1 MQAWPLAWL
10 SRISIQRLPYWTF
23 LQTLTCWCFTRGKA
37 TAYLQF
43 QRGLR
48 QFSHHSTVPPFLD
61 VRAQRMQ
68 RRLAEAPPEV
78 VPGVYHTL
86 TWLDNFLQYMNL
98 TEERHQRTQDSEKH
112 ATVIGYAVPRKEAA
126 MVPEELPSPGWN
138 RLPAGTVLSHAPP
151 RFLCIDSDPE
161 WAGAICPE
169 KVVGAHIC
177 NRPGR
182 QLDQRGVGLQWY
194 EALSSALTIDE
205 LAEQCPQLVSHFG
218 RTPFTLVPLDQFATM
233 MLQSAVLQHLSR
245 VQHHNGAVKHSE
257 CSTPL
262 PVYEFRFPQVPVDAA
277 GRLGEPRYAEGYRD
291 WPARSQ
297 LLNPTRWDGKRVR
310 ESDLRR
316 GSRP

>member
-1 MQAWPLAWL
+1 MEQAA
-10 SRISIQRLPYWTF
+10 
-23 LQTLTCWCFTRGKA
+23 
-37 TAYLQF
+37 
-43 QRGLR
+43 
-48 QFSHHSTVPPFLD
+48 
-61 VRAQRMQ
+61 
-68 RRLAEAPPEV
+68 RRHGAEP
-78 VPGVYHTL
+78 
-86 TWLDNFLQYMNL
+86 
-98 TEERHQRTQDSEKH
+98 
-112 ATVIGYAVPRKEAA
+112 
-126 MVPEELPSPGWN
+126 
-138 RLPAGTVLSHAPP
+138 PP

-161 WAGAICPE
+161 WAGATCSE

-291 WPARSQ
+291 WLARSQ

-316 GSRP
+316 GSRQ